1 MVQTKFAIECQSVM
15 SSFQFSIQTSKP
27 HHETETVAVR
37 MCANFQITS
46 TTESEDREV

>member
-1 MVQTKFAIECQSVM
+1 MASFADL
-15 SSFQFSIQTSKP
+15 SIQTFKP

-37 MCANFQITS
+37 TCAKFKIAS